1 MTGIVTLR
9 RESYCCFDR
18 WQIDLINVVFR
29 MTPVSRRL
37 LSILALLIVPV
48 ISLAQVNVQLPDTV
62 AAVGDTLLIPLSI
75 TTPLGGAVISSQFE
89 VSYDTSLIKGLE
101 VIIDGVTLPDSAG
114 WKLEFNISAGR
125 ISVGMAGADSL
136 IGIGVLSYLKF
147 VVNESAVPN
156 QSSELKID
164 TMLFNQGSPV
174 AVIQNGSVSVI
185 AVDIDEKDGTNGL
198 VRSFSLSQ
206 NYPNPFNPE
215 TAIRYSI
222 PKAEE
227 VSLVVYN
234 LIGEEVTHLIG
245 ETQRAGYYKVTWDA
259 SNVASGIYFYRLQ
272 AGNFIQTM
280 KMILLK

>member
-18 WQIDLINVVFR
+18 WQIDLINVVLR

-48 ISLAQVNVQLPDTV
+48 ISSPQVNVQLPDTV
-62 AAVGDTLLIPLSI
+62 AAAGDTLLIPLSI

-174 AVIQNGSVSVI
+174 AIIQNGSVSVI
-185 AVDIDEKDGTNGL
+185 AVDIDERDGTNGL

-206 NYPNPFNPE
+206 NYPNPFNP
-215 TAIRYSI
+215 TTTIQYSLLRSGG
-222 PKAEE
+222 
-227 VSLVVYN
+227 VSLIFYS
-234 LIGEEVTHLIG
+234 LLGEEVANLISG
-245 ETQRAGYYKVTWDA
+245 NMPAGNHRVNWDA
-259 SNVASGIYFYRLQ
+259 LNVATGIYFYRLQ
-272 AGNFIQTM
+272 AGDFLETR
-280 KMILLK
+280 KMVLLK

>member
-1 MTGIVTLR
+1 MNAVL
-9 RESYCCFDR
+9 
-18 WQIDLINVVFR
+18 LP
-29 MTPVSRRL
+29 MPVSKRL

-48 ISLAQVNVQLPDTV
+48 ISIAQVNVQLPDTV
-62 AAVGDTLLIPLSI
+62 AAAGDTLLIPLSI

-147 VVNESAVPN
+147 VVAESAVPN

-164 TMLFNQGSPV
+164 TLLFNQGSPV

-185 AVDIDEKDGTNGL
+185 AVDIDERDGTNGL

-206 NYPNPFNPE
+206 NFPNPLNPE
-215 TAIRYSI
+215 TVIRYSI

-245 ETQRAGYYKVTWDA
+245 ETQQAGYYNVTWDA

-272 AGNFIQTM
+272 AGDFVQTR

>member
-1 MTGIVTLR
+1 MI
-9 RESYCCFDR
+9 
-18 WQIDLINVVFR
+18 
-29 MTPVSRRL
+29 PVSKRL

-101 VIIDGVTLPDSAG
+101 VIIDGVTLPDNAG

-125 ISVGMAGADSL
+125 ISVGMAGADRL

-185 AVDIDEKDGTNGL
+185 AVDIDERDGTNGL

-215 TAIRYSI
+215 TVIRYSI
-222 PKAEE
+222 PKAEK
-227 VSLVVYN
+227 VSVVVYN
-234 LIGEEVTHLIG
+234 LLGEKVARLID
-245 ETQRAGYYKVTWDA
+245 ERKQAGSYVVKWNA
-259 SNVASGIYFYRLQ
+259 SNVSSGIYFYRLQ
-272 AGNFIQTM
+272 AGDFVQTR
-280 KMILLK
+280 KMVLLK

>member
-1 MTGIVTLR
+1 MNAVL
-9 RESYCCFDR
+9 
-18 WQIDLINVVFR
+18 LP
-29 MTPVSRRL
+29 MPVSKRL
-37 LSILALLIVPV
+37 PSILALLIVPV
-48 ISLAQVNVQLPDTV
+48 ISIAQVNVQLPDTV
-62 AAVGDTLLIPLSI
+62 AAAGDTLLIPLSI

-185 AVDIDEKDGTNGL
+185 AVDIDERDGTNGL

-215 TAIRYSI
+215 TVIRYSI

-245 ETQRAGYYKVTWDA
+245 ETQQAGYYKVTWDA
-259 SNVASGIYFYRLQ
+259 SNAASGIYLYRLQ
-272 AGNFIQTM
+272 AGNFIQTK
-280 KMILLK
+280 KMILMK